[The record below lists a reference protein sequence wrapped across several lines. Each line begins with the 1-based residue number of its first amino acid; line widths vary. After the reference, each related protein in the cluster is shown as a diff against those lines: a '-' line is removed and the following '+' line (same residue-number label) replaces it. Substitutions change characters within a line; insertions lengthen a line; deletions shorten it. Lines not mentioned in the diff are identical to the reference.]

1 MKSIEMKYYDYCKP
15 CRILRPAPRKVPR
28 QNNQPTKFMKNHA
41 LHISLAAI
49 VGSGIA
55 LLAATN
61 IALGVSYVAVGIL
74 LAVAAL
80 DYRQG
85 PKNYASR

>member
-1 MKSIEMKYYDYCKP
+1 
-15 CRILRPAPRKVPR
+15 
-28 QNNQPTKFMKNHA
+28 MKNHA
-41 LHISLAAI
+41 LHISLAVI

-85 PKNYASR
+85 PKDYASR

>member
-1 MKSIEMKYYDYCKP
+1 
-15 CRILRPAPRKVPR
+15 
-28 QNNQPTKFMKNHA
+28 MKNHA

-85 PKNYASR
+85 PKDYASR